1 MSDRARARAI
11 LFEVLAIDSTWG
23 RERALAEHLA
33 DRFAGWGLHDV
44 RLVDVP
50 EAPGRPS
57 VIGRLPGR
65 RGGRSLLLNGHMDI
79 YEVSADWTLDP
90 FRPVERDGRI
100 YGAGI
105 ADMKSGLAA
114 MCAAVEALARSPDH
128 LAGDVWIQAV
138 SAHFEGGLGT
148 RAALAAGARADAAVF
163 GEPSA
168 LRIGVAQRGA
178 VYLDITTHGR
188 QAHTTA
194 KHLGVNA
201 IERMV
206 PVIGAVNR
214 LEETLPYQPHPLL
227 PGGPIVN
234 VGTIHGGTKHNQV
247 PDRCTISVDIRL
259 LPSQDAAAVRD
270 FVQRAVDEW
279 GAEVEYSPYWLSGPR
294 VPYETPP
301 DAAIVRTGHEV
312 VADVLHAAHRPVGLP
327 FWTDMPAA
335 AALGIPGINVG
346 PGGPPYNWADEWVA
360 LDEYL
365 AAVAIYEQLA
375 RTWCRR

>member
-11 LFEVLAIDSTWG
+11 LFEMLAIDSTWG

-33 DRFAGWGLHDV
+33 DRFAGWGLQDV
-44 RLVDVP
+44 QLVDVP
-50 EAPGRPS
+50 GAPDRPS

-65 RGGRSLLLNGHMDI
+65 GGGRSLLLNGHMDI
-79 YEVSADWTLDP
+79 YEVSADWNVDP
-90 FRPVERDGRI
+90 FTPVERDGRV

-114 MCAAVEALARSPDH
+114 MCAAMEGLARSPDR

-168 LRIGVAQRGA
+168 LRVGIAHRGA
-178 VYLDITTHGR
+178 VYLDITTHGK

-194 KHLGVNA
+194 RHLGVNA

-259 LPSQDAAAVRD
+259 LPSQDAGTVRD

-279 GAEVEYSPYWLSGPR
+279 GAEVAYSPYWLSGPR
-294 VPYETPP
+294 VPCQTPA
-301 DAAIVRTGHEV
+301 DAAIVRAAQDV
-312 VADVLHAAHRPVGLP
+312 VAGVLQGAQQLVGLP

-335 AALGIPGINVG
+335 AALGIPGITIG

-375 RTWCRR
+375 RAWCRR

>member
-1 MSDRARARAI
+1 MSDRAHARAI

-33 DRFAGWGLHDV
+33 DRFAGWGLQDV
-44 RLVDVP
+44 QLVDVP
-50 EAPGRPS
+50 GAPGRPS

-65 RGGRSLLLNGHMDI
+65 GAGRSLVLNGHMDI

-90 FRPVERDGRI
+90 FTPVERNGRV

-114 MCAAVEALARSPDH
+114 MCAAMEALARSPDR

-168 LRIGVAQRGA
+168 LRIGVAQCGA
-178 VYLDITTHGR
+178 VYLDITTRGK

-194 KHLGVNA
+194 KHLGINA

-234 VGTIHGGTKHNQV
+234 IGTIHGGTKHNQV

-259 LPSQDAAAVRD
+259 LPSQDAAAVRA
-270 FVQRAVDEW
+270 FVQRVVDEW
-279 GAEVEYSPYWLSGPR
+279 GAEVAYSPYWLSGPR
-294 VPYETPP
+294 VPCQTPA
-301 DAAIVRTGHEV
+301 DAAIVRAAQDV
-312 VADVLHAAHRPVGLP
+312 VAGVPQGAQQLVGLP

-335 AALGIPGINVG
+335 AALGIPGIDIG

-365 AAVAIYEQLA
+365 AAVAVYEQLA
-375 RTWCRR
+375 RAWCRR

>member
-1 MSDRARARAI
+1 MSDPARARAI

-57 VIGRLPGR
+57 VIGRLAG
-65 RGGRSLLLNGHMDI
+65 RGGGTRSLLLNGHMDI
-79 YEVSADWTLDP
+79 YEVSADWSLDP
-90 FRPVERDGRI
+90 FTPVERDGRV

-114 MCAAVEALARSPDH
+114 MCAAVEALARSPDR

-148 RAALAAGARADAAVF
+148 RAALAAGAGADAAVF

-168 LRIGVAQRGA
+168 LRVGIAQRGA
-178 VYLDITTHGR
+178 VYLDITTHGK

-194 KHLGVNA
+194 RHLGVNA
-201 IERMV
+201 IERVV
-206 PVIGAVNR
+206 PVIEGVNR

-227 PGGPIVN
+227 AGGSIVN
-234 VGTIHGGTKHNQV
+234 IGTIHGGTKHNQV

-301 DAAIVRTGHEV
+301 DAAIVRTAHEV
-312 VADVLHAAHRPVGLP
+312 VADVLHAAHRCAGPKGPDTAAGPPYRAGPVGLP
-327 FWTDMPAA
+327 FWTDM
-335 AALGIPGINVG
+335 
-346 PGGPPYNWADEWVA
+346 
-360 LDEYL
+360 
-365 AAVAIYEQLA
+365 
-375 RTWCRR
+375 

>member
-1 MSDRARARAI
+1 MRDVVRPRAI

-23 RERALAEHLA
+23 REHALAEHLA
-33 DRFAGWGLHDV
+33 DRL
-44 RLVDVP
+44 
-50 EAPGRPS
+50 
-57 VIGRLPGR
+57 
-65 RGGRSLLLNGHMDI
+65 
-79 YEVSADWTLDP
+79 ADWSLDP
-90 FRPVERDGRI
+90 FTPVERDGRV

-114 MCAAVEALARSPDH
+114 MCAAMEVLARSSDR

-148 RAALAAGARADAAVF
+148 RAALAAGACVDAAVF

-178 VYLDITTHGR
+178 VYLDITTHGK

-206 PVIGAVNR
+206 PVIGAVNW

-259 LPSQDAAAVRD
+259 LPSQDSGTVRD

-279 GAEVEYSPYWLSGPR
+279 GAEVAYSPYWLSGPR
-294 VPYETPP
+294 VPCQTPA
-301 DAAIVRTGHEV
+301 DAAIVRVAQDV
-312 VADVLHAAHRPVGLP
+312 VAGMRQGAQQLVGLP
-327 FWTDMPAA
+327 F
-335 AALGIPGINVG
+335 
-346 PGGPPYNWADEWVA
+346 
-360 LDEYL
+360 
-365 AAVAIYEQLA
+365 
-375 RTWCRR
+375 